1 MPNRSQK
8 ITFAD
13 IRDWVCADCYHCSHC
28 KRMGADLWPDGTGLI
43 RRPVEALAE
52 GQEPAA
58 PGAEQGDGGVRV
70 TFINVMSASHW
81 KRLNCCRAAK

>member
-1 MPNRSQK
+1 
-8 ITFAD
+8 
-13 IRDWVCADCYHCSHC
+13 
-28 KRMGADLWPDGTGLI
+28 MGADLWPDGTGLI

-70 TFINVMSASHW
+70 TFINVMSVSHW
-81 KRLNCCRAAK
+81 KRLKQSELTYLAREVCFVARLPAVRQQRLLIF